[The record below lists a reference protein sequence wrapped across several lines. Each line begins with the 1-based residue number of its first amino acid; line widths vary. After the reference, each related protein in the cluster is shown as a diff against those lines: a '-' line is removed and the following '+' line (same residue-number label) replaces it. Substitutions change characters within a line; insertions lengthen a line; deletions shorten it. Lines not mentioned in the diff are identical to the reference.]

1 MLLLRYSSIRTA
13 NIRIPN
19 RNVAIGRTRF
29 LFAKDRAI
37 LLTARGGV
45 AQEGEVN
52 HSTSVI
58 SRLGLVGG
66 GGAVVM
72 V

>member
-1 MLLLRYSSIRTA
+1 MSNVPHRTLGVVRKPVLRSFSA
-13 NIRIPN
+13 SC
-19 RNVAIGRTRF
+19 
-29 LFAKDRAI
+29 L
-37 LLTARGGV
+37 
-45 AQEGEVN
+45 EGEGN

>member
-1 MLLLRYSSIRTA
+1 MGIVGESVESRQNYTCVSVLKLRD
-13 NIRIPN
+13 
-19 RNVAIGRTRF
+19 
-29 LFAKDRAI
+29 L
-37 LLTARGGV
+37 
-45 AQEGEVN
+45 EGEGN

-58 SRLGLVGG
+58 SRFGLVGG

>member
-1 MLLLRYSSIRTA
+1 VATQVLLVPLE
-13 NIRIPN
+13 
-19 RNVAIGRTRF
+19 RF
-29 LFAKDRAI
+29 LVVAAVAAAAAAAVV
-37 LLTARGGV
+37 LLPPPL
-45 AQEGEVN
+45 EGEGN

>member
-1 MLLLRYSSIRTA
+1 M
-13 NIRIPN
+13 
-19 RNVAIGRTRF
+19 VAVETLQCWIMR
-29 LFAKDRAI
+29 
-37 LLTARGGV
+37 
-45 AQEGEVN
+45 EGEGN

>member
-1 MLLLRYSSIRTA
+1 MGALFQ
-13 NIRIPN
+13 
-19 RNVAIGRTRF
+19 IGI
-29 LFAKDRAI
+29 AVDN
-37 LLTARGGV
+37 GV
-45 AQEGEVN
+45 EYELSAFEGEGN

-58 SRLGLVGG
+58 SRLGLVEG

>member
-1 MLLLRYSSIRTA
+1 MISMYDT
-13 NIRIPN
+13 
-19 RNVAIGRTRF
+19 IGIVDATKKSRM
-29 LFAKDRAI
+29 
-37 LLTARGGV
+37 
-45 AQEGEVN
+45 EGEGN

>member
-1 MLLLRYSSIRTA
+1 MSNVPHRTLGVGVGVGVRKPVLRSFSA
-13 NIRIPN
+13 SC
-19 RNVAIGRTRF
+19 
-29 LFAKDRAI
+29 L
-37 LLTARGGV
+37 
-45 AQEGEVN
+45 EGEGN

>member
-1 MLLLRYSSIRTA
+1 MGIAALTSISTMST
-13 NIRIPN
+13 
-19 RNVAIGRTRF
+19 GKEYTE
-29 LFAKDRAI
+29 LFA
-37 LLTARGGV
+37 ARGLHPSEGV
-45 AQEGEVN
+45 GESQVRIKMRLMEGEGN

>member
-1 MLLLRYSSIRTA
+1 MTNLTVRYVDVM
-13 NIRIPN
+13 
-19 RNVAIGRTRF
+19 NVLHMKG
-29 LFAKDRAI
+29 
-37 LLTARGGV
+37 
-45 AQEGEVN
+45 EGN

>member
-1 MLLLRYSSIRTA
+1 VVSR
-13 NIRIPN
+13 
-19 RNVAIGRTRF
+19 RF
-29 LFAKDRAI
+29 PAWRPPAVDR
-37 LLTARGGV
+37 
-45 AQEGEVN
+45 EGEGN

>member
-1 MLLLRYSSIRTA
+1 VRTLS
-13 NIRIPN
+13 
-19 RNVAIGRTRF
+19 F
-29 LFAKDRAI
+29 
-37 LLTARGGV
+37 
-45 AQEGEVN
+45 EGEGN

>member
-1 MLLLRYSSIRTA
+1 
-13 NIRIPN
+13 
-19 RNVAIGRTRF
+19 VC
-29 LFAKDRAI
+29 
-37 LLTARGGV
+37 
-45 AQEGEVN
+45 EVKETN
-52 HSTSVI
+52 NSTQKLDKREKEITTSVI